1 LILRVFFILLAVLA
15 AGSWPGTARANPEF
29 QKKWEPQIEQ
39 QAAGRGA
46 KPDKWKI
53 EEEEAKKKRAPVY
66 CKDKRDFVPEIDV
79 VLVTPD
85 PVFVFTKSIRDL
97 NSENGEKMRAKWADT
112 REKQVWIENA
122 NLAGLARGG
131 SGFHTRSRFVGIPYG
146 GLAALYCPFF
156 KKVEIQ
162 VFYSTT
168 IFVASDFKKGSCR
181 YNDVLE
187 HEMTHH
193 NINLKIVTEY
203 AMRLEKDLPKMLAQ
217 IENYGYV
224 SHDKIDYRFELMR
237 GSIADAVDIYGHEA
251 WKKMQTENAKIDTIE
266 NYEAEAAKCRG
277 KA

>member
-1 LILRVFFILLAVLA
+1 MRVYFVLLAVFA
-15 AGSWPGTARANPEF
+15 AGLLPITAMANPEF

-39 QAAGRGA
+39 QAADRGT

-53 EEEEAKKKRAPVY
+53 EEEAKKKNQKPVY

-79 VLVTPD
+79 VMITPD
-85 PVFVFTKSIRDL
+85 PIFVFTKSRKDL
-97 NSENGEKMRAKWADT
+97 DSENSEMREKWADT
-112 REKQVWIENA
+112 REKQVWIEKSS
-122 NLAGLARGG
+122 LAGLARGG
-131 SGFHTRSRFVGIPYG
+131 SGFHTRTRFVGIPYG

-156 KKVEIQ
+156 KKVQVE

-168 IFVASDFKKGSCR
+168 IFVASEYKKGTCR

-193 NINLKIVTEY
+193 NINLKIITEY
-203 AMRLEKDLPKMLAQ
+203 AMRLEQDLPKMLAQ

-237 GSIADAVDIYGHEA
+237 GSIADAVDIYGNEA
-251 WKKMQTENAKIDTIE
+251 WKKMKIENAKIDTIE
-266 NYEAEAAKCRG
+266 NYEAESAKCRG
-277 KA
+277 KT